1 MRIAQIAPPWIS
13 VPPRGY
19 GGTEWVVQQLCDGLT
34 TRGHQVTLYAS
45 GDSHTGA
52 ELRSVF
58 PAQIPEFMGNPAFEA
73 RHSGFAL
80 ADILSRSGE
89 RAFDMVH
96 DHSGFMVVAAAGLL
110 PLPPVLHTIHSAFDE
125 VTNGFYEQYQ
135 QAVAYNAISEYQRSM
150 GPADMNWAGVV
161 PNAIDLGVW
170 PLQEEK
176 DDYLLAFGRVC
187 EAKGFHLSIE
197 VARRT
202 GRRLFMA
209 GALQPQY
216 ADYFHDV
223 IEPELDDQIVFLGEV
238 GDPQR
243 RELFAN
249 AAAFLFPIL
258 WPEPFGLVMIE
269 AMATGTPVIAF
280 RNGSVPEVIDDG
292 VTGFIVEDVDQMV
305 EAVGRVHQIEGATC
319 RSAVK
324 ERFTVDRL
332 VTDYETLYARL
343 IAARKA

>member
-34 TRGHQVTLYAS
+34 VRGHQVTLYAS
-45 GDSHTGA
+45 GDSRTAA
-52 ELRSVF
+52 ELCSVF
-58 PAQIPEFMGNPAFEA
+58 PEQIPQFMGLPSFEA
-73 RHSGFAL
+73 RHSGYAL
-80 ADILSRSGE
+80 ADILSRTGE
-89 RAFDMVH
+89 RAFDLVH
-96 DHSGFMVVAAAGLL
+96 DHSGYFVVATSGLL
-110 PLPPVLHTIHSAFDE
+110 PLPPILHTIHSAFDE
-125 VTNGFYEQYQ
+125 VTSGFYEQYG

-150 GPADMNWAGVV
+150 GPVGMNWAGVV
-161 PNAIDLGVW
+161 HNAIDLSAW
-170 PLQEEK
+170 PFQAEK

-197 VARRT
+197 VARRA
-202 GRRLFMA
+202 GRRLVMA

-216 ADYFHDV
+216 ADYFHEV
-223 IEPELDDQIVFLGEV
+223 IEPELNDHIVFVGEV
-238 GDPQR
+238 ADSR
-243 RELFAN
+243 RRDLFAN

-269 AMATGTPVIAF
+269 AMASGTPVIAL

-292 VTGFIVEDVDQMV
+292 ATGFIVKDVDQMV
-305 EAVGRVHQIEGATC
+305 DAVGRLHEIDGAAC
-319 RSAVK
+319 RRAVE

-332 VTDYETLYARL
+332 VTDYESLYRRL
-343 IAARKA
+343 APGRSA

>member
-1 MRIAQIAPPWIS
+1 MKIAQIAPPWIS

-19 GGTEWVVQQLCDGLT
+19 GGTEWVVQQLCDGLSK
-34 TRGHQVTLYAS
+34 RGHRVTLYAS
-45 GDSHTGA
+45 GDSRTA
-52 ELRSVF
+52 ADLRSVF

-80 ADILSRSGE
+80 ADILSRTGE
-89 RAFDMVH
+89 RAFDIVH
-96 DHSGFMVVAAAGLL
+96 DHSGYLVVAAAGLL

-125 VTNGFYEQYQ
+125 VTTGFYDQYGR
-135 QAVAYNAISEYQRSM
+135 AVAYAAISEYQRSM
-150 GPADMNWAGVV
+150 GPAGMNWAGVV

-216 ADYFHDV
+216 ADYFHEI

-305 EAVGRVHQIEGATC
+305 EAVSRVHQIDGAAC
-319 RSAVK
+319 RRSVE
-324 ERFTVDRL
+324 ERFAVERL
-332 VTDYETLYARL
+332 VTDYEALYASL
-343 IAARKA
+343 IAVRA